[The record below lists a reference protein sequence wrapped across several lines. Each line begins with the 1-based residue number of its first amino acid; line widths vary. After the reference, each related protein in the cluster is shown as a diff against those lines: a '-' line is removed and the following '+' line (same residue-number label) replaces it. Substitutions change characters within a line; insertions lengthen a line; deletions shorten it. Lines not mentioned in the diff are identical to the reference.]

1 MADTVTPVPSPS
13 AGDPAPVTPIGP
25 DPLFTSDLT
34 IPEQYTAWR
43 LRAVN
48 IARRERPG
56 VRQRYVGP
64 AYPFGATVGSV
75 LGGKPDEA
83 VVVTSIINI
92 LTTPKGT
99 VPYDPLMGS
108 EVPFL
113 VFEIL
118 DEITVSLIRYFTFKD
133 LTEQEPRIV
142 VRTVVAERVDPHTVV
157 VQVGYSLVGDPEG
170 QVFGTPV
177 TYNRETVGGI

>member
-1 MADTVTPVPSPS
+1 MPDTITPVPAPN
-13 AGDPAPVTPIGP
+13 AGDPVPVTPLAP
-25 DPLFTSDLT
+25 DTIFTSGLT

-43 LRAVN
+43 LRAEN
-48 IARRERPG
+48 IARVERPG
-56 VRQRYVGP
+56 VRQRYVAP

-75 LGGKPDEA
+75 FGGKSDEN

-142 VRTVVAERVDPHTVV
+142 VRNVVAERVGEHTVV

-177 TYNRETVGGI
+177 VFNQETVGGI